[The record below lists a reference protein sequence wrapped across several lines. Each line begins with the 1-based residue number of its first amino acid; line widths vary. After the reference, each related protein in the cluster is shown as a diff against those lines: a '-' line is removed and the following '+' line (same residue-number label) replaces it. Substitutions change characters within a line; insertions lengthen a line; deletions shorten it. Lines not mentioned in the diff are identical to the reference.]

1 MSSATLFSII
11 ESPLHPDFSEV
22 YRRSGIREVKL
33 GSTRKAISELKKQTP
48 DYVVAEFFYGYG
60 NNYAGVNISNLDVF
74 LYSLQRYAPQARV
87 VVMVDKSERQYVD
100 KLQELFSL
108 HAILQHPVSDAVI
121 SSNPAAS
128 ASPEN
133 SSTVYL

>member
-1 MSSATLFSII
+1 MSFATLFSII

-22 YRRSGIREVKL
+22 YQHAGIQEVKL
-33 GSTRKAISELKKQTP
+33 RSTRKAISELKKQMP

-87 VVMVDKSERQYVD
+87 IVMVDKSERQYVD

-108 HAILQHPVSDAVI
+108 HAILQHPVSEAQIEKFLSD
-121 SSNPAAS
+121 S
-128 ASPEN
+128 
-133 SSTVYL
+133 

>member
-22 YRRSGIREVKL
+22 YKRSGIQEVKL
-33 GSTRKAISELKKQTP
+33 RSTRKAISELKKQTP

-87 VVMVDKSERQYVD
+87 IV
-100 KLQELFSL
+100 
-108 HAILQHPVSDAVI
+108 
-121 SSNPAAS
+121 
-128 ASPEN
+128 
-133 SSTVYL
+133 